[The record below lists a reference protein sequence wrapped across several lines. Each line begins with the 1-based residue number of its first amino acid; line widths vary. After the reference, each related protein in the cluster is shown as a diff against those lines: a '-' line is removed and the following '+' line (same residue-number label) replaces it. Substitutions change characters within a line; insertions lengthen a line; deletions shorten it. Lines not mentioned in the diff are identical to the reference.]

1 MSEQQIDKS
10 EKAVQEKAPSSQAES
25 FTVYGRPWCGYCSGA
40 ISLLERS
47 NLEYEYID
55 IREEGISKQELGEK
69 LGRPVYTVPQIL
81 HGDRYIGGY
90 TDLVPYL
97 RNL

>member
-1 MSEQQIDKS
+1 MTDQLAEEEQT
-10 EKAVQEKAPSSQAES
+10 QE

-40 ISLLERS
+40 LRLLDQMGLDYS
-47 NLEYEYID
+47 YID
-55 IREEGISKQELGEK
+55 IREEGISKQELAEK
-69 LGRPVYTVPQIL
+69 LERPVYTVPQIL
-81 HGDRYIGGY
+81 HGDQYIGGY